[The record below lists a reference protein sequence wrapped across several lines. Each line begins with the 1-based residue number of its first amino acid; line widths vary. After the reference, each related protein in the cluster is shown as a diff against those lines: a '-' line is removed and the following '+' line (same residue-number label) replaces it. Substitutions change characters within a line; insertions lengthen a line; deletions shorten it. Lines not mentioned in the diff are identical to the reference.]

1 MISYSFDEQLKRE
14 LKEVI
19 KSKKGYRTVH
29 GVVTLKGTDSLTQIY
44 GERMISINGEIK
56 PDHTYDDGTCKWTC
70 RFEGNA
76 APTGTDTLI
85 NPATIVEFPINGN
98 WDSRQIA
105 RSMALNLGIVFGFEI

>member
-1 MISYSFDEQLKRE
+1 MISYSFDDQLKRE

-29 GVVTLKGTDSLTQIY
+29 GVVTLRGIDSLTQIY

-56 PDHTYDDGTCKWTC
+56 PDQTYDDGTCKWTY

-76 APTGTDTLI
+76 APTETDTLI

-105 RSMALNLGIVFGFEI
+105 RSMAINIGIVFGFEI

>member
-29 GVVTLKGTDSLTQIY
+29 GVITLKGIDSLTQIY

-56 PDHTYDDGTCKWTC
+56 PGHTFDDGTCKWAY
-70 RFEGNA
+70 RFECNA
-76 APTGTDTLI
+76 APTGTDTPI
-85 NPATIVEFPINGN
+85 NPATIIEFPINGN

-105 RSMALNLGIVFGFEI
+105 RSMALNIGIVFGFEI